1 MTVTRFLS
9 SLLFSSAFIWVAVEF
24 FEVETEVVYVLFIF
38 SVILIGATIVTGFL
52 ISPLLRKILQRP
64 GSSLL
69 SQLRA
74 GKHDLADAVDVAR
87 VAPLDQQDGA
97 REEQPQPSTDDPA
110 LNSKDSTS

>member
-24 FEVETEVVYVLFIF
+24 FDVETEVVYVLFIF
-38 SVILIGATIVTGFL
+38 SLILIGAAMVTGLL

-74 GKHDLADAVDVAR
+74 GVHDLADGEHR
-87 VAPLDQQDGA
+87 VPSMDDQAGGPGA
-97 REEQPQPSTDDPA
+97 DRSQPSKGAAGPD
-110 LNSKDSTS
+110 SKGTAP

>member
-9 SLLFSSAFIWVAVEF
+9 SLLFSGAFIWVAVAF
-24 FEVETEVVYVLFIF
+24 FDVETEVVYVLFIF
-38 SVILIGATIVTGFL
+38 SLILIGVAIVTGLL

-74 GKHDLADAVDVAR
+74 GDHDLADAEQRGPPMNHQEDGPDVDLSLPAKSG
-87 VAPLDQQDGA
+87 AGLDSND
-97 REEQPQPSTDDPA
+97 R
-110 LNSKDSTS
+110 

>member
-9 SLLFSSAFIWVAVEF
+9 SLLFSGAFIWVAVAF
-24 FEVETEVVYVLFIF
+24 FDVETEVVYVLFIF
-38 SVILIGATIVTGFL
+38 SLILIGAAIVTGLL

-74 GKHDLADAVDVAR
+74 GDHDLADAERRGPPMNHQEDGLDVDRSLPAKGGVG
-87 VAPLDQQDGA
+87 LDSNDRG
-97 REEQPQPSTDDPA
+97 P
-110 LNSKDSTS
+110 

>member
-38 SVILIGATIVTGFL
+38 SLILIGAAIVTGFL

-74 GKHDLADAVDVAR
+74 GNHDLADAVDVAR
-87 VAPLDQQDGA
+87 LGPLDRQDG
-97 REEQPQPSTDDPA
+97 ENDEQRQPSTDEPA

>member
-24 FEVETEVVYVLFIF
+24 FDVETEVVYVLFIF
-38 SVILIGATIVTGFL
+38 SLILIGAAMVTGLL

-74 GKHDLADAVDVAR
+74 GVHDLADGEHR
-87 VAPLDQQDGA
+87 VPSMDDQAGGPEAD
-97 REEQPQPSTDDPA
+97 RSQPSKGDVGPD
-110 LNSKDSTS
+110 SKGTAP

>member
-24 FEVETEVVYVLFIF
+24 FDVETEVVYVLFIF
-38 SVILIGATIVTGFL
+38 SLILIGAAMVTGLL

-74 GKHDLADAVDVAR
+74 GVHDLADAEHR
-87 VAPLDQQDGA
+87 VPPMDDEAGGPEAD
-97 REEQPQPSTDDPA
+97 RSQPSKGNAGP
-110 LNSKDSTS
+110 NSKGTAP

>member
-24 FEVETEVVYVLFIF
+24 FDVETEVVYVLFIF
-38 SVILIGATIVTGFL
+38 SLILIGAAMVTGLL

-74 GKHDLADAVDVAR
+74 GVHDLADGEHR
-87 VAPLDQQDGA
+87 VPPMDDQAGGPEAD
-97 REEQPQPSTDDPA
+97 RSQPSKGAAGPD
-110 LNSKDSTS
+110 SKGTAP

>member
-24 FEVETEVVYVLFIF
+24 FDVETEVVYVLFIF
-38 SVILIGATIVTGFL
+38 SLILIGAAMVTGLL

-74 GKHDLADAVDVAR
+74 GVHDLADGEHR
-87 VAPLDQQDGA
+87 VPSMDDQAGGPEAD
-97 REEQPQPSTDDPA
+97 RNQPSKGNAGPD
-110 LNSKDSTS
+110 SKSTAP

>member
-24 FEVETEVVYVLFIF
+24 FDVETEVVYVLFIF
-38 SVILIGATIVTGFL
+38 SLILIGAAMVTGLL

-74 GKHDLADAVDVAR
+74 GVHDLADAEHR
-87 VAPLDQQDGA
+87 VPPMDDEAGGPEADQS
-97 REEQPQPSTDDPA
+97 QPSKGDAGP
-110 LNSKDSTS
+110 NSKGTAP

>member
-1 MTVTRFLS
+1 MTMTRFIS

-24 FEVETEVVYVLFIF
+24 FDVETEVVYVLFIF
-38 SVILIGATIVTGFL
+38 SLILVGAAIVTGLL

-74 GKHDLADAVDVAR
+74 ETQELADADINVPPV
-87 VAPLDQQDGA
+87 
-97 REEQPQPSTDDPA
+97 DDPA
-110 LNSKDSTS
+110 GGPEVAPSQSSNGGPGLASKDTAP

>member
-9 SLLFSSAFIWVAVEF
+9 SLLFSGAFIWVAVAF
-24 FEVETEVVYVLFIF
+24 FDVETEVVYVLFIF
-38 SVILIGATIVTGFL
+38 SLILIGAAIVTGLL

-74 GKHDLADAVDVAR
+74 GTHDLADAEQRGPPMNHQEDGPDVDRSLLAKGG
-87 VAPLDQQDGA
+87 AGLDSNDGG
-97 REEQPQPSTDDPA
+97 P
-110 LNSKDSTS
+110 

>member
-9 SLLFSSAFIWVAVEF
+9 SLLFSGAFIWVAVAF
-24 FEVETEVVYVLFIF
+24 FDVETEVVYVLFIF
-38 SVILIGATIVTGFL
+38 SLILIGAAIVTGLL

-74 GKHDLADAVDVAR
+74 GTHDLADAEQRGPPMNDQEDGPDVGLSLPEKGGAG
-87 VAPLDQQDGA
+87 LDSNDRG
-97 REEQPQPSTDDPA
+97 P
-110 LNSKDSTS
+110 

>member
-24 FEVETEVVYVLFIF
+24 FDVETEVVYVLFIF
-38 SVILIGATIVTGFL
+38 SLILIGAAMVTGLL

-74 GKHDLADAVDVAR
+74 GVHDLADGEHR
-87 VAPLDQQDGA
+87 VPTMDDQAGGPEAD
-97 REEQPQPSTDDPA
+97 RSQPSKGDVGPD
-110 LNSKDSTS
+110 SKGTAP

>member
-1 MTVTRFLS
+1 MTVPRFLS

-24 FEVETEVVYVLFIF
+24 FDVETEVVYVLFIF
-38 SVILIGATIVTGFL
+38 SLMMIGAAIVTGLL

-74 GKHDLADAVDVAR
+74 GTHSLTDADDK
-87 VAPLDQQDGA
+87 DGA
-97 REEQPQPSTDDPA
+97 EATLSPSSKPGPA
-110 LNSKDSTS
+110 LDSKDIAS

>member
-9 SLLFSSAFIWVAVEF
+9 SLLFSSAFIWVAVEIF
-24 FEVETEVVYVLFIF
+24 DVETEVVYVLFIF
-38 SVILIGATIVTGFL
+38 SLILIGAAMVTGLL

-74 GKHDLADAVDVAR
+74 GVHDLADGEHR
-87 VAPLDQQDGA
+87 VPSMDDQAGGPEADQI
-97 REEQPQPSTDDPA
+97 QPSKGDAGP
-110 LNSKDSTS
+110 NSKGTAP